1 MRREDLIRPERGER
15 IVPPPHVPA
24 TLRRRAGIGRGFLLC
39 AFLLFSFSAG
49 LIAQDSVPRRPFS
62 RSSFPVYVG
71 VGGGYEPGMAFGE
84 FPVYGGGSAG
94 CGLFG
99 GGVSVARRG
108 TGEIRFPDLFGGG
121 TGLAARLNVSA
132 LAEEFTALPTGT
144 GRVVDTGDSAPR
156 TIEREFRFRSAYT
169 ALSFDLLFSWQ
180 AMPRLTLRA
189 GPTFGYRFSGRFE
202 QYDTLLGS
210 DVFENGAT
218 RRLMPN
224 GTQFTLRPFGVGV
237 AAGAG
242 YRLPVGERLSIEP
255 DLTVRL
261 DILGPVREMRRSV
274 LGGALGLSF
283 LYALGRPEQS
293 EIFPSAAATV
303 PPVADTPFDTAV
315 EDRPPDV
322 APPRNDPDEVPEA
335 PLAVTLD
342 VYSLDSASVRS
353 DTAVI
358 PVRVF
363 RERRFVALLPRIY
376 FEKNRGGIPSRYP
389 LLDSAAATVFTVD
402 SIRRTDP
409 ERINRH
415 LLDIVG
421 KRLKDNPG
429 TSVRLFGNVSV
440 DETQELVKERTGAVA
455 GYLQNVWGIPRERVI
470 VSERELRSDP
480 VDNGTREGREEQRY
494 VEIEFMPQ
502 DLAGPVVV
510 EQIAREFS
518 PPGIKLSPAIDS
530 GAVLDSWQIII
541 RQGEA
546 EVARYS
552 NSGSDGAPQGIPW
565 NIVAGETFI
574 PSALLVAELTA
585 RDTAG
590 RQGRARDTL
599 PVSFIPADS
608 VAEPRARAVII
619 LPGSW
624 GSVVSEAQTK
634 REAGRVIE
642 LLRGGER
649 IRIYPRYSG
658 PDRFAAER
666 SLALARGVGEAL
678 IEGLKESGV
687 PVAGVVIENSPDEID
702 SAALGTPERRVAGRG
717 VMIVIDG
724 K

>member
-1 MRREDLIRPERGER
+1 MRREDLIRPGGGER
-15 IVPPPHVPA
+15 IVPPPNVPA
-24 TLRRRAGIGRGFLLC
+24 MLRSWAGVGRGFLSF
-39 AFLLFSFSAG
+39 AFLFLSFA
-49 LIAQDSVPRRPFS
+49 LYLPAQDSIPRTVFAHA
-62 RSSFPVYVG
+62 SFPVFVG
-71 VGGGYEPGMAFGE
+71 VGGVYEPGRAFGA

-99 GGVSVARRG
+99 DGVSVAWRG
-108 TGEIRFPDLFGGG
+108 TGELRFPDLFGGKV
-121 TGLAARLNVSA
+121 GLAARLNVSA
-132 LAEEFTALPTGT
+132 LAEEFTAFPAVS
-144 GRVVDTGDSAPR
+144 GRVADTGDSDPR
-156 TIEREFRFRSAYT
+156 TIEREFRFRSAFT
-169 ALSFDLLFSWQ
+169 SLSFDLLFSWQ
-180 AMPRLTLRA
+180 AMSRLTLRA

-218 RRLMPN
+218 RRLMTD

-255 DLTVRL
+255 ELTVRL

-274 LGGALGLSF
+274 LGGGLGLSL
-283 LYALGRPEQS
+283 LYALGKAEQS

-303 PPVADTPFDTAV
+303 PPVADVPFDTAGK
-315 EDRPPDV
+315 DPLPDA
-322 APPRNDPDEVPEA
+322 APPRTDPDELPE
-335 PLAVTLD
+335 PTLAVSLD

-363 RERRFVALLPRIY
+363 RERRFVSLLPRIY
-376 FEKNRGGIPSRYP
+376 FEKNRGEISSRYP
-389 LLDSAAATVFTVD
+389 LLDSAAATAFTVD

-429 TSVRLFGNVSV
+429 TSVRLFGSVSI
-440 DETQELVKERTGAVA
+440 DERRELVKERARSVA
-455 GYLQNVWGIPRERVI
+455 DYLENVWEIPPGRV
-470 VSERELRSDP
+470 VGADRELRNDP

-494 VEIEFMPQ
+494 VEIEFLPQ

-530 GAVLDSWQIII
+530 GGVPDSWEIII
-541 RQGEA
+541 RQGET

-552 NSGSDGAPQGIPW
+552 NSGSGGASQGIPW
-565 NIVAGETFI
+565 NIVAGESFI
-574 PSALLVAELTA
+574 QSALLVAELTV
-585 RDTAG
+585 RDSSG
-590 RQGRARDTL
+590 RLGRARDTL
-599 PVSFIPADS
+599 PVRFVPADS
-608 VAEPRARAVII
+608 VAEPRDRAVII
-619 LPGSW
+619 IPGSW
-624 GSVVSEAQTK
+624 GAVVSEAQTE

-642 LLRGGER
+642 MLRGGEG

-666 SLALARGVGEAL
+666 SLALARGVGESL
-678 IEGLKESGV
+678 IEGLKESGI
-687 PVAGVVIENSPDEID
+687 PVADVVIENSPDATD

-717 VMIVIDG
+717 VMIVVDG